1 MTAIYQNILVPTD
14 FTPIG
19 QQAVEQACW
28 LGEKS
33 QGRVVLF
40 HALPDIRTMIH
51 SATFNARMDL
61 LEGEG
66 DIFIREVSK
75 DSDAKLDKI
84 IFERGQT
91 SAKLFRETA
100 VGEPYVEIIRA
111 VKKRSH
117 DLVVVGA
124 GNTADWRHRIL
135 GGTASRLVRK
145 CPSSVWVV
153 KPERSFPP
161 KKVLVP
167 IDYSA
172 VSHKAMLQAAEVCRM
187 SSAELHLLHVVDSS
201 DVVDDLLSKI
211 PKGSEM
217 QKEMER
223 FASEK
228 LQAIR
233 QEHLADLNVVT
244 HLEWGTPWKVIAQKL
259 SDASYDLIA
268 MGTVGRGGVSGLLL
282 GNTAERILTMSP
294 CSVLTIKPDGFVS
307 PID

>member
-1 MTAIYQNILVPTD
+1 MPNLYQNILVPTD
-14 FTPIG
+14 FTPIAE
-19 QQAVEQACW
+19 QAVEQACW

-33 QGRVVLF
+33 HGRVVLF
-40 HALPDIRTMIH
+40 HALPDIRTMVH

-66 DIFIREVSK
+66 EVFIREVSR

-84 IFERGQT
+84 IFHRGKT
-91 SAKLFRETA
+91 SAQLTRETA

-153 KPERSFPP
+153 KTDSPFPP
-161 KKVLVP
+161 RKVLVP
-167 IDYSA
+167 IDYSK
-172 VSHKAMLQAAEVCRM
+172 VSHKAMLEAAEICRV
-187 SSAELHLLHVVDSS
+187 SGAELHLLHVVDSS

-211 PKGSEM
+211 PKGQEM
-217 QKEMER
+217 QSEMER
-223 FASEK
+223 YASQKLESIEK
-228 LQAIR
+228 EFLG
-233 QEHLADLNVVT
+233 DLPVVR
-244 HLEWGTPWKVIAQKL
+244 HLEWGTPWKVISKL
-259 SDASYDLIA
+259 LGESSFDLIA

-294 CSVLTIKPDGFVS
+294 CSVLTVKPDGFQS

>member
-1 MTAIYQNILVPTD
+1 MTVFYQNILVPTD
-14 FTPIG
+14 FTPIA

-33 QGRVVLF
+33 HGRVVLF

-66 DIFIREVSK
+66 DVFLREVSK
-75 DSDAKLDKI
+75 DSDAKLDKL
-84 IFERGQT
+84 IFERGET
-91 SAKLFRETA
+91 SAKLMRETA
-100 VGEPYVEIIRA
+100 VGEPYVEVVRS
-111 VKKRSH
+111 VKKRDH

-145 CPSSVWVV
+145 CPCSVWVV
-153 KPERSFPP
+153 KEGSPFPP

-167 IDYSA
+167 IDYSD
-172 VSHKAMLQAAEVCRM
+172 VSHKAMLQAAHVCRLA
-187 SSAELHLLHVVDSS
+187 SAELHLLHVVDSS

-228 LQAIR
+228 LRAIR

-244 HLEWGTPWKVIAQKL
+244 HLEWGTPWKVIAEKL
-259 SDASYDLIA
+259 SSVSYDLIA

-282 GNTAERILTMSP
+282 GNTAERILTMCP
-294 CSVLTIKPDGFVS
+294 CSILTIKPDGFQS

>member
-1 MTAIYQNILVPTD
+1 MPSLYQNILVPTD
-14 FTPIG
+14 FTSIAERAVG
-19 QQAVEQACW
+19 QAFW

-40 HALPDIRTMIH
+40 HSLPDIRTLVH
-51 SATFNARMDL
+51 AATFNARMDL

-66 DIFIREVSK
+66 EVFIREVSR

-84 IFERGQT
+84 IFHRGNT
-91 SAKLFRETA
+91 SAQLTRETA
-100 VGEPYVEIIRA
+100 VGDPYVEIIRA

-145 CPSSVWVV
+145 CPCSVWVV
-153 KPERSFPP
+153 KADSPFPP

-167 IDYSA
+167 IDYSN
-172 VSHKAMLQAAEVCRM
+172 VSHKAMLEAAEICRAA
-187 SSAELHLLHVVDSS
+187 SAELHLLHVVDSS
-201 DVVDDLLSKI
+201 DVVDDLLTKI
-211 PKGSEM
+211 PKGGEM
-217 QKEMER
+217 QSEMER
-223 FASEK
+223 FAAQKLVAIEK
-228 LQAIR
+228 EFLG
-233 QEHLADLNVVT
+233 DLRVVR
-244 HLEWGTPWKVIAQKL
+244 HLEWGIPWKVISNRL
-259 SDASYDLIA
+259 GESSFDLIA

-294 CSVLTIKPDGFVS
+294 CSVLTVKPDGFQS